1 MELDESYYIYKLLK
15 LKGVGPVLVNKMLP
29 VLSSIHEDISSTLLE
44 DSIIDE
50 LKNWLD
56 DDQIEQ
62 LKTFD
67 PKLHDQINQLKEENA
82 HFVSKL
88 HDKYPRMLS
97 LTIGNSTPPALLC
110 MGNLRLLEKPSAG
123 FCGSRKASQEGLRVA
138 RDCVEQ
144 LVREDVAIVS
154 GYATG
159 VDQQVHLTALE
170 SGGFTIIVLPQGI
183 LNFKIRKILRDSWDW
198 NRVLV
203 ISEFLPD
210 DIWLSSRAMQRNKT
224 IVGLS
229 SVMVLIEAGKNG
241 GSVDAGKSTLKLK
254 RTLYVALYENMLES
268 AAGNKKL
275 IDLGATPLLK
285 DKKTGKANINDLI
298 DNIKRFQCT
307 DNVSTEQ
314 LTFL

>member
-1 MELDESYYIYKLLK
+1 MELDESYYIYKLMK
-15 LKGVGPVLVNKMLP
+15 LKGVGPVLVNKML
-29 VLSSIHEDISSTLLE
+29 LGFSSMDEHISGTLLE
-44 DSIIDE
+44 DSAIDQ
-50 LKNWLD
+50 LKNCLD
-56 DDQIEQ
+56 DEQIKQ
-62 LKTFD
+62 VRTFE
-67 PKLHDQINQLKEENA
+67 PQLHDQINQLKEENA

-97 LTIGNSTPPALLC
+97 LTIGNSTPPALSC

>member
-1 MELDESYYIYKLLK
+1 MKLDESYYIYKLLK
-15 LKGVGPVLVNKMLP
+15 LKGVGPVLLNKILLG
-29 VLSSIHEDISSTLLE
+29 LSNIDGNISGTLLE
-44 DSIIDE
+44 DSVIDE

-67 PKLHDQINQLKEENA
+67 PKLHDQLNQLKEQNA
-82 HFVSKL
+82 HFVSKID
-88 HDKYPRMLS
+88 DKYPRILS
-97 LTIGNSTPPALLC
+97 LTLRNSTPPVLSC
-110 MGNLRLLEKPSAG
+110 MGNLRLLEIPSAG
-123 FCGSRKASQEGLRVA
+123 FCGSRKASQEGLHVA
-138 RDCVEQ
+138 RACVEQ
-144 LVREDVAIVS
+144 LVHEEVAIVS
-154 GYATG
+154 GYAGG

-170 SGGFTIIVLPQGI
+170 SGGFTIIVLPEGI
-183 LNFKIRKILRDSWDW
+183 LNFKIRRILRDSWDW

-254 RTLYVALYENMLES
+254 RTLYVPFYENMLES
-268 AAGNKKL
+268 TAGNKKL
-275 IDLGATPLLK
+275 IELGATPLLK
-285 DKKTGKANINDLI
+285 DKKTGKANLNHLI
-298 DNIKRFQCT
+298 DNIKRFKCS

>member
-15 LKGVGPVLVNKMLP
+15 LKAVGPVLLNKMLLG
-29 VLSSIHEDISSTLLE
+29 LSSIDGNISGTLLQ
-44 DSIIDE
+44 DSVIDE

-67 PKLHDQINQLKEENA
+67 PKLHDQINQLKEQNA

-88 HDKYPRMLS
+88 NDKYPRILS
-97 LTIGNSTPPALLC
+97 LTLRNSSPPVLSC
-110 MGNLRLLEKPSAG
+110 MGNLRLLEMPSAG
-123 FCGSRKASQEGLRVA
+123 FCGSRKASQEGLHVA

-144 LVREDVAIVS
+144 LVSEEVAIVS
-154 GYATG
+154 GYAGG

-170 SGGFTIIVLPQGI
+170 SGGFTIIVLPEGI
-183 LNFKIRKILRDSWDW
+183 LNFKIRRILRDSWDW

-229 SVMVLIEAGKNG
+229 SVMVLIEAWKNG

-254 RTLYVALYENMLES
+254 RRLYVPCYENMLES

-275 IDLGATPLLK
+275 IELGATPLLK
-285 DKKTGKANINDLI
+285 DKKTGRANINHLI
-298 DNIKRFQCT
+298 GNIKRFKCS

>member
-15 LKGVGPVLVNKMLP
+15 LKGVGHVLVNKMLLE
-29 VLSSIHEDISSTLLE
+29 LSSIGEHISETLQE
-44 DSIIDE
+44 GSAINE

-67 PKLHDQINQLKEENA
+67 PKLHDQINQLKEQNA

-88 HDKYPRMLS
+88 DDKYPRMLS
-97 LTIGNSTPPALLC
+97 LTIGNSTPPVLSC
-110 MGNLRLLEKPSAG
+110 MGNLRLLEMPSAG
-123 FCGSRKASQEGLRVA
+123 FCGSRKASQEGLHVA

-144 LVREDVAIVS
+144 LVREEVAIVS
-154 GYATG
+154 GYAGG

-170 SGGFTIIVLPQGI
+170 SGGFTIIVLPEGI

-254 RTLYVALYENMLES
+254 RTLYVPFYENMLES

-275 IDLGATPLLK
+275 INLGATPLLK
-285 DKKTGKANINDLI
+285 DKKTGKANINHLI
-298 DNIKRFQCT
+298 DNIKRFKCS
-307 DNVSTEQ
+307 DNVSNEQ
-314 LTFL
+314 LMFL

>member
-15 LKGVGPVLVNKMLP
+15 LKGVGPVLVNKMLAR
-29 VLSSIHEDISSTLLE
+29 LSDIGEHISGTLLE
-44 DSIIDE
+44 DSVVDE

-56 DDQIEQ
+56 DDQIEK

-67 PKLHDQINQLKEENA
+67 PQLHDQINQLKERNA

-88 HDKYPRMLS
+88 DDKYPRILS
-97 LTIGNSTPPALLC
+97 LTIRNSTPPVLSC
-110 MGNLRLLEKPSAG
+110 MGNLRLLEMPSAG
-123 FCGSRKASQEGLRVA
+123 FCGSRKASQEGLHVA
-138 RDCVEQ
+138 RDCVKQ
-144 LVREDVAIVS
+144 LVREEVAIVS
-154 GYATG
+154 GYAGG

-183 LNFKIRKILRDSWDW
+183 LNFKIRRILRDSWDW

-254 RTLYVALYENMLES
+254 RTLYVPFYENMLES
-268 AAGNKKL
+268 AAGNKNL
-275 IDLGATPLLK
+275 IELGAIPLFK
-285 DKKTGKANINDLI
+285 DKKTSKANINHLI
-298 DNIKRFQCT
+298 DNIKRFNCS

>member
-1 MELDESYYIYKLLK
+1 MEFDESYYIYKLLK
-15 LKGVGPVLVNKMLP
+15 LKGVGPVLVNKMLLE
-29 VLSSIHEDISSTLLE
+29 LSSIGEHISDILLK
-44 DSIIDE
+44 DSAIDE

-56 DDQIEQ
+56 DDQVEQ

-67 PKLHDQINQLKEENA
+67 PKLHDQINQLKEKNA

-88 HDKYPRMLS
+88 DDKYPRILS
-97 LTIGNSTPPALLC
+97 LTIRDSTPPVLSC
-110 MGNLRLLEKPSAG
+110 MGNLRLLEMPSAG
-123 FCGSRKASQEGLRVA
+123 FCGSRKASQEGLHVV

-144 LVREDVAIVS
+144 LVREEVAIVS
-154 GYATG
+154 GYAGG

-170 SGGFTIIVLPQGI
+170 SGGFTIIVLPEGI
-183 LNFKIRKILRDSWDW
+183 LHFKIRRILRDSWDW

-229 SVMVLIEAGKNG
+229 SVMVLIEAGENG
-241 GSVDAGKSTLKLK
+241 GSVEAGKSTLKLK
-254 RTLYVALYENMLES
+254 RTLYVPFYENMLES

-275 IDLGATPLLK
+275 IELGATPLLK
-285 DKKTGKANINDLI
+285 DKKTGKANLSHLI
-298 DNIKRFQCT
+298 DNIKHFKCS

>member
-15 LKGVGPVLVNKMLP
+15 LKAVGPVLLNKMLLG
-29 VLSSIHEDISSTLLE
+29 LSSIDGNISGTLLQ
-44 DSIIDE
+44 DSVIDE

-67 PKLHDQINQLKEENA
+67 PKLHDQINQLKEQNA

-88 HDKYPRMLS
+88 NDKYPRILS
-97 LTIGNSTPPALLC
+97 LTLRNSSPPVLSC
-110 MGNLRLLEKPSAG
+110 MGNLRLLEMPSAG
-123 FCGSRKASQEGLRVA
+123 FCGSRKASQEGLYVA

-144 LVREDVAIVS
+144 LVSEEVAIVS
-154 GYATG
+154 GYAGG

-170 SGGFTIIVLPQGI
+170 SGGFTIIVLPEGI
-183 LNFKIRKILRDSWDW
+183 LNFKIRRILRDSWDW

-229 SVMVLIEAGKNG
+229 SVMVLIEAWKNG

-254 RTLYVALYENMLES
+254 RRLYVPCYENMLES

-275 IDLGATPLLK
+275 IELGATPLLK
-285 DKKTGKANINDLI
+285 DKKTGRANINHLI
-298 DNIKRFQCT
+298 GNIKRFKCS

>member
-15 LKGVGPVLVNKMLP
+15 LKGVGPVLVNKMLAR
-29 VLSSIHEDISSTLLE
+29 LSDIGEHISGTLLE
-44 DSIIDE
+44 DSVVDE

-56 DDQIEQ
+56 DDQIEK

-67 PKLHDQINQLKEENA
+67 PQLHDQINQLKERNA

-88 HDKYPRMLS
+88 DDKYPRILS
-97 LTIGNSTPPALLC
+97 LTIRNSTPPVLSC
-110 MGNLRLLEKPSAG
+110 MGNLRLLEMPSAG
-123 FCGSRKASQEGLRVA
+123 FCGSRKASQEGLHVA
-138 RDCVEQ
+138 RDCVKQ
-144 LVREDVAIVS
+144 LVREEVAIVS
-154 GYATG
+154 GYAGG

-183 LNFKIRKILRDSWDW
+183 LNFKIRRILRDSWDW

-254 RTLYVALYENMLES
+254 RTLYVPFYENMLES
-268 AAGNKKL
+268 AAGNKNL
-275 IDLGATPLLK
+275 IELGAIPLFK
-285 DKKTGKANINDLI
+285 DKKTSKSQIYN
-298 DNIKRFQCT
+298 
-307 DNVSTEQ
+307 
-314 LTFL
+314 TFD